1 MIVKNYSLDDFDK
14 EFESHFYGGWKSN
27 TGIKVNEESAMKFSA
42 VYACIRIISEDIGL
56 LPMEI
61 RRWRNPRDKSKGS
74 DVAYD
79 HPLNDVLLN
88 APNSEMNAMTFE
100 ETFQSH
106 VLQSGNGYA
115 YKVLNNKGQV
125 IGLKLLN
132 WFSMQPKRD
141 KDTGQVYYA
150 FDDRGKETR
159 FEKYEIFHIPG
170 LGYDGLVGY
179 SPIKMAMEAVGL
191 GLAAEEFA
199 ARFYS
204 NGANVGGFITMDA
217 TVQDKDSL
225 KTEFETKFGGL
236 GKAHKVIFLENGMQ
250 FQRLNMN
257 LDEAQF
263 IETRRFQIEEIA
275 RIYRMPPHMIGD
287 LTHATFSNIEHQDLA
302 YVKRTLL
309 PWIKRWEIA
318 TDTQNLTLRD
328 RQQGLFSRLNI
339 DELLR
344 GDAPTRA
351 SVNHIKRQ
359 DGVISTN
366 EWRAV
371 DDMNPRLEPEADK
384 LLING
389 NMRDISVVNSTEPI
403 NGQQFKQDD
412 LEEKQ
417 NMLEE
422 KVSSLIT
429 LVQQKVGEK

>member
-1 MIVKNYSLDDFDK
+1 
-14 EFESHFYGGWKSN
+14 
-27 TGIKVNEESAMKFSA
+27 
-42 VYACIRIISEDIGL
+42 
-56 LPMEI
+56 MEI
-61 RRWRNPRDKSKGS
+61 RKWREPKNKSKGS

-100 ETFQSH
+100 ETLQSH

-115 YKVLNNKGQV
+115 FKTLNNRGQV
-125 IGLKLLN
+125 VGLKLLN
-132 WFSMQPKRD
+132 WFNIEPKRD
-141 KDTGQVYYA
+141 KDTGEIYYEYN
-150 FDDRGKETR
+150 DRGKLIPLKKEMV
-159 FEKYEIFHIPG
+159 FHIPG
-170 LGYDGLVGY
+170 LGYDGISGY

-204 NGANVGGFITMDA
+204 NGANVGGFITMADG
-217 TVQDKDSL
+217 VQDKEDL
-225 KTEFETKFGGL
+225 KKEFNEKFAGL
-236 GKAHKVIFLENGMQ
+236 GKAHKVLFLENGMT

-263 IETRRFQIEEIA
+263 LETRRFQIEEIA

-318 TDTQNLTLRD
+318 NDTQNLTQRD
-328 RQQGLFSRLNI
+328 RAQGYFSRIDI

-344 GDAPTRA
+344 GDAQTRA
-351 SVNHIKRQ
+351 SVNHTKRQ
-359 DGVISTN
+359 DGVITGN
-366 EWRAV
+366 EWRST
-371 DDMNPRLEPEADK
+371 DGMNPREEPEADK

-389 NMRDISVVNSTEPI
+389 NMRDISIVNSVESV
-403 NGQQFKQDD
+403 NGQQFAQQSV
-412 LEEKQ
+412 EEK
-417 NMLEE
+417 LD
-422 KVSSLIT
+422 SLISM
-429 LVQQKVGEK
+429 VQRSEK